1 MRKYGWSTSFRPSAD
16 LTWVALF
23 VYSAPAQPIFLLTSN
38 TPPLTSCTINT
49 FNTLNT
55 IRMANRV
62 ALNKASERVCTFSL
76 IVNVLVNLLQ
86 LRLVMEEVVKLDP
99 TGATVLR
106 IAYAG

>member
-1 MRKYGWSTSFRPSAD
+1 MYF
-16 LTWVALF
+16 
-23 VYSAPAQPIFLLTSN
+23 
-38 TPPLTSCTINT
+38 
-49 FNTLNT
+49 
-55 IRMANRV
+55 
-62 ALNKASERVCTFSL
+62 FS